1 MISGVLGTDNGLK
14 EFCCA
19 GVHDPDEAA
28 DTEGEFDLLLG
39 KTGWYSTKSPSPASS
54 PSESTLIGSSGMSS
68 EYTAGFELLI
78 SRLDA
83 SLPGP
88 ASDDTF
94 GVGQHWQFEGC
105 SSPNLVFSFLRVLF
119 LSFRWLL
126 TTRFMIGTSSGV
138 SAIGLKEL

>member
-1 MISGVLGTDNGLK
+1 MISGVLNTDNGLK

-19 GVHDPDEAA
+19 GVHDPDDAA

-78 SRLDA
+78 SRLGA
-83 SLPGP
+83 FLPGP
-88 ASDDTF
+88 AGASTEVMKF
-94 GVGQHWQFEGC
+94 A
-105 SSPNLVFSFLRVLF
+105 
-119 LSFRWLL
+119 
-126 TTRFMIGTSSGV
+126 GV
-138 SAIGLKEL
+138 SEVIGCCSCTGPTWR